1 MAGSSV
7 AGGGD
12 ECGVGSVPDRT
23 RMFTHGVMSLVLDS
37 LGQCVSALSK
47 RFAAAETFRDAVNSI
62 PYSHREKRSEI
73 RHRKD
78 QCHHQEDA
86 EGSKVPAKSGR
97 PLSQLG
103 SDAACGFV
111 HNGLFF
117 FCLRTCKKVLP

>member
-1 MAGSSV
+1 VAGSSV
-7 AGGGD
+7 AGGR
-12 ECGVGSVPDRT
+12 EKSVESGVFLTVRAC
-23 RMFTHGVMSLVLDS
+23 FTHGVMSLVLDS

-78 QCHHQEDA
+78 HCHHQEDA
-86 EGSKVPAKSGR
+86 EGSKVPAESGR
-97 PLSQLG
+97 PLSQLE

-111 HNGLFF
+111 HNGLFS
-117 FCLRTCKKVLP
+117 CV